1 MVSIVILN
9 HKELPIEEI
18 YTKKEASHREG
29 IILDS
34 TEKIVAVAL
43 ETVGNIALSIQFL
56 IVSLELKKA
65 GI

>member
-18 YTKKEASHREG
+18 YTKKEASRREG

-34 TEKIVAVAL
+34 TEKIVSVAL

-56 IVSLELKKA
+56 IVSLELEKA